1 MNSIDDRIKREL
13 EAESLDVDKI
23 IGETGDLN
31 KMFRDTLKGNTGG
44 TVKFIIG
51 LATLTGIAVV
61 YSLLKFLGAEEV
73 SNQIFWA
80 VWTLLSGVSMIGFEI
95 WAWMEI
101 NRAATMRSIS
111 RLELAIRD
119 KNSILSEE

>member
-1 MNSIDDRIKREL
+1 MNSIDERIKREL

-31 KMFRDTLKGNTGG
+31 EMFHAALKGSTGG
-44 TVKFIIG
+44 IVKLVIGVTTV
-51 LATLTGIAVV
+51 IAVV
-61 YSLLKFLGAEEV
+61 AIYCIWRFIGAVDV
-73 SNQIFWA
+73 SDQIFWA
-80 VWTLLSGVSMIGFEI
+80 FWSLLSGITMISLEL

-101 NRAATMRSIS
+101 NRAATQRAIT

-119 KNSILSEE
+119 KYSNFEGE

>member
-1 MNSIDDRIKREL
+1 MNSIDERIKREL
-13 EAESLDVDKI
+13 EAESLNVDEI
-23 IGETGDLN
+23 TGETGDLN
-31 KMFRDTLKGNTGG
+31 QMFRDALKGNTGG

-51 LATLTGIAVV
+51 LTTLFFLIAV
-61 YSLLKFLGAEEV
+61 YCIWEFLGAASVED
-73 SNQIFWA
+73 QIFWG
-80 VWTLLSGVSMIGFEI
+80 VWSVLDGVTMLSFEL

-119 KNSILSEE
+119 KNSILSVE